1 MLQKDES
8 IETLRG
14 LAILLVVA
22 SHAIGDGP
30 QYAMKVSN
38 DSALRYFNY
47 SFQFL
52 RMPLF
57 TVIAGWIYAFHPVS
71 AGGLKSFITRKSQ
84 RLLLPMLFVGAAYYL
99 IQYFVPGTTNKN
111 ELSAM
116 WRLLVFPF
124 TLFWYLP
131 SLFFVFVIIASLDN
145 AGWLKPMKNWAM
157 LLILGISLLIFR
169 TYFIT
174 DEDPNFFSYKGV
186 IYLLPFFLV
195 GTGIQ
200 RYKEFFRHRLI
211 IALLWICVVSGL
223 IIQQLVWFGKF
234 DYFMSKGTGV
244 GLMIGLTGTIL
255 LLKLK
260 LRIHWLAWLGAY
272 SYSIYLFHAFATAG
286 ARIIAN
292 SMGIHVSLVIF
303 FLALISGIGI
313 PILAD
318 KVFNKLSITR
328 LLLLGR
334 NNWPSER
341 KFSTNTVSI

>member
-57 TVIAGWIYAFHPVS
+57 TVIAGYIYAMHPVS
-71 AGGLKSFITRKSQ
+71 AGALKAFISRKSQ

-99 IQYFVPGTTNKN
+99 VQYFVPGTTNKN
-111 ELSAM
+111 ELSGM
-116 WRLLVFPF
+116 WRLLLFPF
-124 TLFWYLP
+124 TLYWYLP
-131 SLFFVFVIIASLDN
+131 SLFFVFVIIASLDVIN
-145 AGWLKPMKNWAM
+145 RLQPFRNW
-157 LLILGISLLIFR
+157 LILLALGIALLIFR

-174 DEDPNFFSYKGV
+174 DQDPNYFSYKGV

-195 GTGIQ
+195 GIGIF
-200 RYKEFFRHRLI
+200 RYKEWFSHPLMI
-211 IALLWICVVSGL
+211 TLLWISLISGL
-223 IIQQLVWFGKF
+223 IIQQLVWFGQLE
-234 DYFMSKGTGV
+234 YYMSKGTGI

-255 LLKLK
+255 LMKLK
-260 LRIHWLAWLGAY
+260 FNNKWLVWIGGC

-286 ARIIAN
+286 ARIIAT
-292 SMGIHVSLVIF
+292 SSGIHVSLVIF
-303 FLALISGIGI
+303 FLALSAGIGL
-313 PILAD
+313 PIMAD
-318 KVFNKLSITR
+318 KVFNQLSITR
-328 LLLLGR
+328 ILLLGR
-334 NNWPSER
+334 NRLPAESNIS
-341 KFSTNTVSI
+341 SNTVSI